1 MVLPE
6 QLRGLIAQH
15 EGLRGALLVQRG
27 DAVLVAAPV
36 PRAFGVR
43 QHVHGLLGPLV
54 LGEEVPRVQQPGIH
68 LPWRQEALA
77 HHVDLRGRASRRH
90 RLGGL
95 HLLEQLLHRVQQRV
109 VLGRAEHLG
118 DEPAAF
124 FQELRRQPQRVQ
136 RERGLGVTLGG
147 EVPADVRRA
156 VVDHDV
162 VLHAVRRAPLEL
174 RAAALRG
181 DVVHEGGAPAD
192 GLDGREVDA
201 HDERAHRHVLC
212 RHLQPAAR
220 RRAQVHARARAAEEV
235 ILAVQLHEL
244 ERRARAVALLLRQV
258 VELVCGGSDTNDEER
273 RWMSI
278 GVAFGRGGRGE
289 ARRGEGTKRDDR
301 NVSTATRRR
310 GTAAARDDERV
321 VGVFAREARASS
333 ALSLRSRRR
342 RRRSR
347 GNGAGAS
354 GRGRGSAT
362 KGGDTHPGGVF
373 LWLSCPS
380 RSVNARRPRRDS
392 RVRGRQWRTKAAAAP
407 EAASLQRRKKIPFYE
422 SSRLFARNVDELP
435 RHDGKID
442 ASESGGSLREASLGR
457 RAPSR
462 RYRERG

>member
-95 HLLEQLLHRVQQRV
+95 HFLEQLLHRVQQRV

-181 DVVHEGGAPAD
+181 DVVHEGGAAPD
-192 GLDGREVDA
+192 RLDGRQVDA

-321 VGVFAREARASS
+321 VGAFSSESAPAAAVPRKRRGRIRAGARFGDEGRGHAPRRCFPLAFLPIELGERAETPARQPRARTDSGGTNAAAARKSEAASS
-333 ALSLRSRRR
+333 A
-342 RRRSR
+342 
-347 GNGAGAS
+347 
-354 GRGRGSAT
+354 
-362 KGGDTHPGGVF
+362 
-373 LWLSCPS
+373 
-380 RSVNARRPRRDS
+380 
-392 RVRGRQWRTKAAAAP
+392 
-407 EAASLQRRKKIPFYE
+407 
-422 SSRLFARNVDELP
+422 
-435 RHDGKID
+435 
-442 ASESGGSLREASLGR
+442 GGSSAQFR
-457 RAPSR
+457 RLLHAL
-462 RYRERG
+462 